1 MSDIN
6 KGQSLIIDG
15 HRYYAREWFTT
26 KKEAQSRANQ
36 MRRTGQFLGVR
47 VIRRL
52 ADRRYAIYWVF
63 NR

>member
-1 MSDIN
+1 MANIT

-15 HRYYAREWFTT
+15 HRYYAREWFAN
-26 KKEAQSRANQ
+26 KKEAQARAAQ
-36 MRRTGQFLGVR
+36 MRATGRFLNVR

-52 ADRRYAIYWVF
+52 ADRRYAVYWVF